1 MKTKIPFFLLA
12 VFFLTACTD
21 KQAELKEDIIGL
33 VFTKRHNDKTRAQ
46 LALLQE
52 EYIAQYPTD
61 SFTQSCLENVSF
73 FYLNVDSLEKAKSY
87 ARQYVKAYPESENA
101 KDVELVIAKA
111 FYKQARYLEAVE
123 VYERVQNR
131 GDFSISDTR
140 NLSFALKDASRDTTL
155 PNSDYLYYKSVACEE
170 LVNGLPEAI
179 MAYEGF
185 LDKYP
190 NSRYVPSALAL
201 LSDKLERNGEVE
213 RAKEVLKTIIE
224 KYPESEQAATARTML
239 EKNLVGLSA
248 EEQLERIL
256 KDKAAN

>member
-1 MKTKIPFFLLA
+1 MTR
-12 VFFLTACTD
+12 LT
-21 KQAELKEDIIGL
+21 I
-33 VFTKRHNDKTRAQ
+33 V
-46 LALLQE
+46 
-52 EYIAQYPTD
+52 
-61 SFTQSCLENVSF
+61 
-73 FYLNVDSLEKAKSY
+73 
-87 ARQYVKAYPESENA
+87 
-101 KDVELVIAKA
+101 
-111 FYKQARYLEAVE
+111 
-123 VYERVQNR
+123 
-131 GDFSISDTR
+131 
-140 NLSFALKDASRDTTL
+140 
-155 PNSDYLYYKSVACEE
+155 
-170 LVNGLPEAI
+170 
-179 MAYEGF
+179 AYEGF